1 MQPETSLRVNIPAEP
16 EAIEVDLRRTA
27 AIVVDMQ
34 NAFLSK
40 GGMLDIAGHDISR
53 ADETIAAAKRT
64 LTALRRAGSP
74 VIYLQMGYTADLSN
88 AGGPQ
93 SPNPR
98 KELALCLMAAQPE
111 LRGKLLIWGDWDAEI
126 VDELKPEPGD
136 LVVRKSRYS
145 GFAGTNLDALLRT
158 RGITHVVVMGVA
170 TNVCVESTVRDA
182 FFHEYWP
189 VVVQDAT
196 YQAGP
201 PEIQEAS
208 LFNIRSFFGWVTTS
222 HNIAQAVE
230 QALAAGVR
238 AE

>member
-1 MQPETSLRVNIPAEP
+1 
-16 EAIEVDLRRTA
+16 
-27 AIVVDMQ
+27 
-34 NAFLSK
+34 
-40 GGMLDIAGHDISR
+40 
-53 ADETIAAAKRT
+53 
-64 LTALRRAGSP
+64 
-74 VIYLQMGYTADLSN
+74 
-88 AGGPQ
+88 
-93 SPNPR
+93 
-98 KELALCLMAAQPE
+98 MAAQPE

-126 VDELKPEPGD
+126 VDALKPEPGD

-189 VVVQDAT
+189 VVVTDAT

-208 LFNIRSFFGWVTTS
+208 LFNIRTFFGWVTTS
-222 HNIAQAVE
+222 HDVARAVD
-230 QALAAGVR
+230 QALAAGAR
-238 AE
+238 AG